1 MADRR
6 TVELFDEFMDLVRG
20 FVVKHDLGY
29 PEYEAVRKYLIS
41 VGEAGEWPLW
51 MDAFLESTVNTT
63 SYGVGTWTPSA
74 ITGPYYKE
82 NAPLLTEKPY
92 ELPMRPDEP
101 GEPLLFR
108 GKVTGPDGAPVGR
121 ALIDVWHST
130 NDGVYTFFDPALPDE
145 YLLRGRFYSD
155 NDGSFEFRSILPVP
169 YQIPSNGPT
178 GYLMETVL
186 GRHSWR
192 PAHLHWTITASGFTP
207 LTTQLYFEG
216 DPYLDSDSCSA
227 VKNDL
232 VISPTSGEHDGTP
245 VTLAGF
251 DFVLQ
256 PVAERVTA

>member
-1 MADRR
+1 MADQR
-6 TVELFDEFMDLVRG
+6 TTELFDEFMDLLRG

-29 PEYEAVRKYLIS
+29 ADYEAVMKYVIS

-51 MDAFLESTVNTT
+51 MDAFLESTVNTA
-63 SYGVGTWTPSA
+63 SYGVGAWTSSA

-92 ELPMRPDEP
+92 TLPMRKDEP
-101 GEPLLFR
+101 GQPLVFR
-108 GKVTGPDGAPVGR
+108 GKVTAPDGTPVGN
-121 ALIDVWHST
+121 ALLDVWHST
-130 NDGVYTFFDPALPDE
+130 NDGVYTFFSPALPDE

-155 NDGSFEFRSILPVP
+155 ADGSFELRSIVPVP

-178 GYLMETVL
+178 GLLMETIL

-192 PAHLHWTITASGFTP
+192 PAHLHWMITADGFAP

-227 VKNDL
+227 VKRDL
-232 VISPTSGEHDGTP
+232 VISLTSGEQDGKP
-245 VTLAGF
+245 VTKTEF

-256 PVAERVTA
+256 PATDRKPA